1 LRLFRNALEVARLEG
16 LLFRHFPKLRWSVL
30 GIVLIPALY
39 AFIYLSSVWDP
50 ASHTAQL
57 PAAIVNLDRGTLVQ
71 GKPVNLGSDLAA
83 RLKAKNA
90 FAFQARRDAEQAKRE
105 VRNGTML
112 FALIIPPAFSENAMG
127 ATTAG
132 AGKLVVY
139 ASEGNNYSGAGFA
152 KRFAAELSHQLNET
166 LNEKRWEAV
175 LGVAAGSADS
185 LTRLR
190 EGVARLQ
197 AGSNALNAGITQ
209 AHEGATK
216 LAAGQGQ
223 LSVGVVHLSNG
234 VKQLGEGARTLA
246 SKSPAP
252 ADLQALKGGA
262 SQLATGHAD
271 LQKGLTQL
279 EGGAGK
285 LFDGAIQMRDQT
297 KGILIVGGKV
307 SSGAGQLADGA
318 AQLRDGLKAAGQGEA
333 KLAAGSQS
341 LAQGVGQL
349 TDGFAAYSAGVGL
362 LASKFPPDAK
372 LDELSAGGRTA
383 ADAGQQLASGL
394 AQLQSGSKQLN
405 LGIATLASSLPAGVQ
420 GLAGTAK
427 GLAASVEPDVQID
440 APVANQ
446 GQGFASN
453 FIPVAL
459 WIGATMTAFIFHL
472 RRLPEAARGHSRVAL
487 LLGKMG
493 ILGTIN
499 LAQAGAVLLM
509 SALLLGMHPAHIAG
523 LALTMVVAS
532 LTFMLV
538 ILALVRMFGD
548 AGKGVALI
556 LMVLQ
561 LSSAGGVMP
570 VELTNAFFRAISPWL
585 PFTWVVRAVRASSF
599 GAFGSDWAS
608 ALGVLALFGAGA
620 FLINLFVGHWKF
632 VPPQEHRPAMD
643 I

>member
-1 LRLFRNALEVARLEG
+1 MRLFRNALEVARLEG

-50 ASHTAQL
+50 ASHTSQL
-57 PAAIVNLDRGTLVQ
+57 PAAIVNLDRGTQVQ
-71 GKPVNLGSDLAA
+71 GKPVNLGSDLSA
-83 RLKAKNA
+83 RLAAKNA
-90 FAFQARRDAEQAKRE
+90 FSFQARHDPEQAKRE
-105 VRNGTML
+105 VRDGTML
-112 FALIIPPAFSENAMG
+112 FALIIPPAFSSDAMS
-127 ATTAG
+127 AATAG

-139 ASEGNNYSGAGFA
+139 ASEGNNYAGAGFA
-152 KRFAAELSHQLNET
+152 RRFAAELSHQLNET

-185 LTRLR
+185 LVRLR
-190 EGVARLQ
+190 EGVAQLQ
-197 AGSNALNAGITQ
+197 AGSNALNAGLNK
-209 AHEGATK
+209 AHEGATQ

-223 LSVGVVHLSNG
+223 LSSGISQLSDG
-234 VKQLGEGARTLA
+234 VKQLGAGAHTLE

-252 ADLQALKGGA
+252 ANLQALKGGA
-262 SQLATGHAD
+262 SQLAAGHAE
-271 LQKGLTQL
+271 LQTGLTQL

-318 AQLRDGLKAAGQGEA
+318 AQLRDGLRAASQGEA

-349 TDGFAAYSAGVGL
+349 TDGFAAYSAGVGQ
-362 LASKFPPDAK
+362 LASKFPPDAR
-372 LDELSAGGRTA
+372 LDELSAGGRA
-383 ADAGQQLASGL
+383 AANAGQQLAAGL
-394 AQLQSGSKQLN
+394 AQLQSGSRQLN
-405 LGIATLASSLPAGVQ
+405 LGMATLASSLPAGVQ

-493 ILGTIN
+493 ILGSIN

-509 SALLLGMHPAHIAG
+509 SALLLGMHPTHIAG

-570 VELTNAFFRAISPWL
+570 VELTNAFFRAISPWM

-620 FLINLFVGHWKF
+620 FAINLFVGQWKF